1 MTAPICYGVGY
12 RWKKASFPTIQYVSE
27 VEGRENSGTC
37 SKEVSSGTV
46 MVIIR
51 ISLTQIFLLFPH
63 SLLLNTFPL
72 YWDICLYIFQCDI
85 LLLIQWPALTMSCET
100 QSMKVSALSCG
111 KPTQQGDSCWT
122 PLQMLLCGK
131 KTIEID
137 ITSKWR
143 RYDGRL

>member
-1 MTAPICYGVGY
+1 MMHYNTVTNDCSHLLRCWIQI
-12 RWKKASFPTIQYVSE
+12 KKASFPTIQYVSE

-72 YWDICLYIFQCDI
+72 Y
-85 LLLIQWPALTMSCET
+85 
-100 QSMKVSALSCG
+100 
-111 KPTQQGDSCWT
+111 
-122 PLQMLLCGK
+122 
-131 KTIEID
+131 
-137 ITSKWR
+137 
-143 RYDGRL
+143 

>member
-1 MTAPICYGVGY
+1 MMHYNTVTNDCSHLLRCWIQI
-12 RWKKASFPTIQYVSE
+12 KKAGFPTIQYVSE

-72 YWDICLYIFQCDI
+72 Y
-85 LLLIQWPALTMSCET
+85 
-100 QSMKVSALSCG
+100 
-111 KPTQQGDSCWT
+111 
-122 PLQMLLCGK
+122 
-131 KTIEID
+131 
-137 ITSKWR
+137 
-143 RYDGRL
+143 